1 MKDERAGDQIVAR
14 IGFAETWLDRAR
26 RQVADGNLPRG
37 ILTLVLADAE
47 VHHAIEVAGT
57 PRPSAASRVPIAVPV
72 LLLVFVAASAFGLA
86 RSSAEPAVLPPDAGA
101 PVIALASRVGSL
113 LRLIPAPPE
122 SPAAP
127 VTAVAPAPRPVH
139 AAPPSRPAPPSRRAT
154 VAPSAPVTAGNEV
167 VPAVPASAPPVS
179 PPPEPVV
186 QVPPQST
193 APITL
198 TAGELIDLVLAAE
211 RTLRGVQGR

>member
-14 IGFAETWLDRAR
+14 IGFAETWLDRAK
-26 RQVADGNLPRG
+26 RQVADGNLARG

-57 PRPSAASRVPIAVPV
+57 PRPIAASRVPIAVPV
-72 LLLVFVAASAFGLA
+72 LLLVLVAASAFGLT
-86 RSSAEPAVLPPDAGA
+86 RSSADPALPPDAGA

-122 SPAAP
+122 ASPAPVEP
-127 VTAVAPAPRPVH
+127 VTAVTPAPRQVHPV
-139 AAPPSRPAPPSRRAT
+139 RPSRRAA
-154 VAPSAPVTAGNEV
+154 VAPSAPVTAGSEV

-193 APITL
+193 PPITL
-198 TAGELIDLVLAAE
+198 TAGDLIDLVLAAE

>member
-14 IGFAETWLDRAR
+14 IGFAETWLDRAK
-26 RQVADGNLPRG
+26 RQVADGNLTRG

-57 PRPSAASRVPIAVPV
+57 PRPSAAFRVPIAVPV
-72 LLLVFVAASAFGLA
+72 LLLVLVAASAFGLT
-86 RSSAEPAVLPPDAGA
+86 RSSADPALPPDAGA

-113 LRLIPAPPE
+113 LRLIPAPPDA
-122 SPAAP
+122 PGAP
-127 VTAVAPAPRPVH
+127 VTAARPVPRPAHPVR
-139 AAPPSRPAPPSRRAT
+139 PSRPAT
-154 VAPSAPVTAGNEV
+154 VAPSAPVTPGSEV

-193 APITL
+193 PPITL